1 MFHFLGFLF
10 IILIAILFI
19 GLSIIGTVIRSVF
32 GLGGRRSSNTYRN
45 ENGNYQSGK
54 GYSFNDKQQS
64 ASPMKRLHTKKR
76 PPHTPT
82 HAKSSS
88 RKMKENTWNLKKSKI
103 NGVCRQRNFSLMQRT
118 HLPARLLRLRF
129 RCRACG
135 A

>member
-54 GYSFNDKQQS
+54 GYSFNDKQQ
-64 ASPMKRLHTKKR
+64 A
-76 PPHTPT
+76 
-82 HAKSSS
+82 SSS
-88 RKMKENTWNLKKSKI
+88 HERGCTQRKD
-103 NGVCRQRNFSLMQRT
+103 
-118 HLPARLLRLRF
+118 LPTLQPTQKALLAR
-129 RCRACG
+129 
-135 A
+135 

>member
-54 GYSFNDKQQS
+54 GYSFNSKPPP
-64 ASPMKRLHTKKR
+64 PMKRLHTKKR

-103 NGVCRQRNFSLMQRT
+103 NDVCRQRNFSLMQRT
-118 HLPARLLRLRF
+118 HLPARLLQLRF
-129 RCRACG
+129 
-135 A
+135 

>member
-54 GYSFNDKQQS
+54 T
-64 ASPMKRLHTKKR
+64 SPHSNPRKK
-76 PPHTPT
+76 
-82 HAKSSS
+82 
-88 RKMKENTWNLKKSKI
+88 L
-103 NGVCRQRNFSLMQRT
+103 FSQDEGEYVE
-118 HLPARLLRLRF
+118 F
-129 RCRACG
+129 EEIKD
-135 A
+135 

>member
-64 ASPMKRLHTKKR
+64 ASSHEEAAHKEKTS
-76 PPHTPT
+76 PH
-82 HAKSSS
+82 
-88 RKMKENTWNLKKSKI
+88 
-103 NGVCRQRNFSLMQRT
+103 SLSLI
-118 HLPARLLRLRF
+118 HI
-129 RCRACG
+129 
-135 A
+135 

>member
-45 ENGNYQSGK
+45 ENRNYQSGK

-64 ASPMKRLHTKKR
+64 ASSHEEAAHKEKTSPHSNPRKK
-76 PPHTPT
+76 
-82 HAKSSS
+82 
-88 RKMKENTWNLKKSKI
+88 L
-103 NGVCRQRNFSLMQRT
+103 FSQDEGEYVE
-118 HLPARLLRLRF
+118 F
-129 RCRACG
+129 EEIKD
-135 A
+135 